1 MWFKHVPSKHV
12 FKRVSAHTLLSKS
25 ANTRFGFDESFRVSF
40 LNQLEEV
47 GIHEVENYSI
57 EEAERIR
64 ESLLKLG
71 RPLNH
76 RVKGNPSQLLE
87 GIKTNGVLL
96 CGELAELY
104 GYSLFALGF
113 QIRLMHFSRSIFD
126 PWDRHATVE
135 VWDQTRNKWIVSD
148 PTFNVSFVYKN
159 QYLSLIDLYNFAHSP
174 ASEKVI
180 TKKGVKVPYA
190 VDLNDYY
197 ISFYSL
203 LDNVFYESN
212 VYLSGV
218 SRYPPLRLF
227 DERRFIGLV
236 SSLDYPVR
244 SGEIYIQNTIVYW
257 VFGVGPLLILIA
269 GSLIVRCAVIGGSA
283 PPLDKKPTGE
293 T

>member
-1 MWFKHVPSKHV
+1 
-12 FKRVSAHTLLSKS
+12 
-25 ANTRFGFDESFRVSF
+25 
-40 LNQLEEV
+40 
-47 GIHEVENYSI
+47 
-57 EEAERIR
+57 
-64 ESLLKLG
+64 
-71 RPLNH
+71 
-76 RVKGNPSQLLE
+76 
-87 GIKTNGVLL
+87 
-96 CGELAELY
+96 
-104 GYSLFALGF
+104 
-113 QIRLMHFSRSIFD
+113 
-126 PWDRHATVE
+126 
-135 VWDQTRNKWIVSD
+135 
-148 PTFNVSFVYKN
+148 VSFVYKN